1 MSLPPGDVSF
11 LAARPEDAEAIA
23 ALALAVFRSD
33 YYSTVLRGDEV
44 DYFWNRMYRP
54 EILRAEMARGVSYEK
69 ILRQD
74 RMIGFLSC
82 VMDRASQRLR
92 LGKLYLL
99 PEHQGLGIGKLAL
112 RRVQAEARRL
122 GASEV
127 FLYVFRK
134 NWKAI
139 RVYQGA
145 GFVFQRAER
154 SYTEDGYCYEDYLL
168 CWRPAP
174 SAPFTPD
181 PPFPDIRG
189 HDTPIPTRA
198 RSGNEVR
205 RPPQARHE

>member
-1 MSLPPGDVSF
+1 MSLPPDDVSF
-11 LAARPEDAEAIA
+11 LAAEPEDAEAIA

-33 YYSTVLRGDEV
+33 YYCAVLRGDEV

-69 ILRQD
+69 ILRKD

-82 VMDRASQRLR
+82 VVDDASRRLR

-112 RRVQAEARRL
+112 RRVQAEALRL

-134 NWKAI
+134 NWRAI

-145 GFVFQRAER
+145 GFVVQRAER

-168 CWRPAP
+168 CWRPEPPAP
-174 SAPFTPD
+174 ITPD

-189 HDTPIPTRA
+189 HDTPNPTHA
-198 RSGNEVR
+198 RSGNEAHR
-205 RPPQARHE
+205 LPRARHG